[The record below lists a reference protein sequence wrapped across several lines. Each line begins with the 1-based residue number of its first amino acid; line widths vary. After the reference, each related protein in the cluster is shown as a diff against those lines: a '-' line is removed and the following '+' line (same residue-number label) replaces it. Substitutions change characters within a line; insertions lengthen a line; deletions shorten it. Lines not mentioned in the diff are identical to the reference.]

1 MSKAP
6 KLPDANS
13 LARKAMWATMS
24 EPTKTRIR
32 ALTNVLKGAA
42 ARGERCVTVT
52 FAYQDAPAVLNYVK
66 TFGYQA
72 TTARANHVGDLLTVQ
87 DVITITF

>member
-1 MSKAP
+1 MSKAL
-6 KLPDANS
+6 KLPDPKS
-13 LARKAMWATMS
+13 LERKAMWATMS
-24 EPTKTRIR
+24 DQTRTRIR

-52 FAYQDAPAVLNYVK
+52 FAYQDAPTVINYVK

-72 TTARANHVGDLLTVQ
+72 TTSRANHVGELLTAQ